1 MNLDDKSL
9 FLGAMEDVQ
18 PLKRNNDVHWHPER
32 KTRAVQRVD
41 TLQLDNFLT
50 TGYLDIVPL
59 ATALEFKREGLQ
71 SGVLEKLRRGK
82 YGQQASLNLLRQP
95 VEKCRQ
101 MLFAFVVQGQKEG
114 LRNLLIVHGKGRD
127 DNAHANII
135 RSYLARWLVEL
146 PEVRR
151 SARRYRTTAAA
162 APATWRYE
170 NRPRLSWRTGSATPS
185 AAASASAALIPGLPS
200 GARVI
205 RVRASPGRKP
215 ARRAPRRSAP
225 PESGPGD

>member
-18 PLKRNNDVHWHPER
+18 PLKRHNDVHWHPER

-101 MLFAFVVQGQKEG
+101 MLFAFVVQARKEG
-114 LRNLLIVHGKGRD
+114 LRNVLIVHGKGRD
-127 DNAHANII
+127 DNAHANI
-135 RSYLARWLVEL
+135 
-146 PEVRR
+146 
-151 SARRYRTTAAA
+151 
-162 APATWRYE
+162 
-170 NRPRLSWRTGSATPS
+170 TGSATLNI
-185 AAASASAALIPGLPS
+185 AASASAASVPGLLFV
-200 GARVI
+200 ARVTPAP
-205 RVRASPGRKP
+205 ASLARKP
-215 ARRAPRRSAP
+215 VRHARRR
-225 PESGPGD
+225 